1 MKPSNECFEL
11 IKKWEGLHKEI
22 SDGRIK
28 AYLDPVG
35 IWTIGYGSIEHLD
48 LNRPILDGDIIT
60 REKAERWLQIEVVEK
75 AEDVE
80 RLCKVQL
87 KQCMFDALVSFTYNI
102 GIGAFGES
110 TLLRELNKGN
120 YEGAARELDRWVHGE
135 DNGTKRPLLG
145 LIDRRNDEET
155 LFRRDGFLGLDLA
168 IGFVTNLANLAQPAK
183 RTLPYNAAPV
193 PLPFDRT
200 LEKGLV
206 GEDCYILNCA
216 LAGLKFLRLGSQP
229 NEFTDITDSA
239 VKLFQTR
246 EVLSRVDGKVG
257 PETRRAIEN
266 ALRRA
271 RGEISVNPSGI
282 DGGVYCRLTRTL
294 RDAYEGLESCKLDFV
309 NPQGNVVVDSLN
321 VISGAPSDQRFLMWD
336 DPESQ
341 PRNGAPIPQD
351 NYYIS
356 DIDWA
361 GGKDNYHASHPIDGD
376 GIGPVWVS
384 LVKSKERYKSC
395 QLKHIGCRDDF
406 GFHADWNW
414 IQSGRSPG
422 SIGCVCPTTIDD
434 LRKLVKLLRK
444 YDPRLLVVDW
454 GL

>member
-11 IKKWEGLHKEI
+11 IKKWEGLHKKLP
-22 SDGRIK
+22 DGRIK
-28 AYLDPVG
+28 AYLDPVN

-48 LNRPILDGDIIT
+48 LNRPIVEGDIIT
-60 REKAERWLQIEVVEK
+60 RQKADRWLQIEVGEK

-87 KQCMFDALVSFTYNI
+87 KQCMFDALVCFTYNI

-120 YEGAARELDRWVHGE
+120 YQGAAREFDR
-135 DNGTKRPLLG
+135 
-145 LIDRRNDEET
+145 LIDRRNDEEA
-155 LFRRDGFLGLDLA
+155 LFRRDGFSDLDPA
-168 IGFVTNLANLAQPAK
+168 IGFVTKPKDLVQPPK
-183 RTLPYNAAPV
+183 GDFPYKPAPV
-193 PLPFDRT
+193 PLPFTRT
-200 LEKGLV
+200 LQKRHI

-216 LAGLKFLRLGSQP
+216 LAGLKFLRLGSQT
-229 NEFTDITDSA
+229 NEFTEITDSA

-246 EVLSRVDGKVG
+246 EAISRVDGKVG

-266 ALRRA
+266 ALKRA
-271 RGEISVNPSGI
+271 RGDISVNSSGI
-282 DGGVYCRLTRTL
+282 DGGVYCRLTRTGG
-294 RDAYEGLESCKLDFV
+294 DAYQGLEWCKLDFV

-321 VISGAPSDQRFLMWD
+321 VVSGAPSDQRFLMWD

-341 PRNGAPIPQD
+341 PNNGAPIPQD

-361 GGKDNYHASHPIDGD
+361 GGKDNYNASHPINGD
-376 GIGPVWVS
+376 GLGPVYVA
-384 LVKSKERYKSC
+384 LVKPQERHRSC
-395 QLKHIGCRDDF
+395 DREGIGCRDAF
-406 GFHADWNW
+406 GFHGDWNW
-414 IQSGRSPG
+414 IQSRTSPG

-434 LRKLVKLLRK
+434 LKKLVKLLRQ

>member
-11 IKKWEGLHKEI
+11 IKKWEGLHKKL

-48 LNRPILDGDIIT
+48 LNRPIVEGDIIT
-60 REKAERWLQIEVVEK
+60 REKAERWLQIEVREK

-80 RLCKVQL
+80 RLCKVSL

-120 YEGAARELDRWVHGE
+120 YEGAVRELDRWVHGE
-135 DNGTKRPLLG
+135 DNGTRRPFPG
-145 LIDRRNDEET
+145 LVNRRNEEEA
-155 LFRRDGFLGLDLA
+155 LFRRDGFSDIDPA
-168 IGFVTNLANLAQPAK
+168 IGFVTKPKDLAQPPK
-183 RTLPYNAAPV
+183 GDFPYKPAPV
-193 PLPFDRT
+193 PLPFSRT
-200 LEKGLV
+200 LQKRHI

-229 NEFTDITDSA
+229 NEFTDITESA

-246 EVLSRVDGKVG
+246 EALSRVDGKVG
-257 PETRRAIEN
+257 PETKRAIEN

-271 RGEISVNPSGI
+271 RGEISVPSSGL
-282 DGGVYCRLTRTL
+282 DGGVYCRLTRTE
-294 RDAYEGLESCKLDFV
+294 RDAYEGLERCKLDFV
-309 NPQGNVVVDSLN
+309 NPQGNVVVDSLD
-321 VISGAPSDQRFLMWD
+321 VISGVPGAQSFLMWD

-341 PRNGAPIPQD
+341 PGNLAPIPQD

-361 GGKDNYHASHPIDGD
+361 GGKDNYSASHPINGD
-376 GIGPVWVS
+376 GLGPVWVP
-384 LVKSKERYKSC
+384 LVKSKERYESC
-395 QLKHIGCRDDF
+395 EKKGIGCRDAF

-414 IQSGRSPG
+414 IQSRTSPG
-422 SIGCVCPTTIDD
+422 SEGCVCATTIDD

>member
-1 MKPSNECFEL
+1 MKPSNECFAL
-11 IKKWEGLHKEI
+11 IKKWEGLHKELP
-22 SDGRIK
+22 DGRIQS
-28 AYLDPVG
+28 YLDPVG
-35 IWTIGYGSIEHLD
+35 IWTIGYGSIEDLD
-48 LNRPILDGDIIT
+48 LNRPILEGDIIT
-60 REKAERWLQIEVVEK
+60 REKAERWLQIEIAEK
-75 AEDVE
+75 AEDVD
-80 RLCKVQL
+80 RLCKFKL

-102 GIGAFGES
+102 GIGAFSES

-120 YEGAARELDRWVHGE
+120 YEGAAKEFDRWVHGE
-135 DNGTKRPLLG
+135 DNGTKRPLQG
-145 LIDRRNDEET
+145 LINRRNDEEA

-168 IGFVTNLANLAQPAK
+168 IGFVIKPADLAQPPK
-183 RTLPYNAAPV
+183 RILPYKPAPV
-193 PLPFDRT
+193 PLLFDRT

-266 ALRRA
+266 ALKRA
-271 RGEISVNPSGI
+271 RKEISVNSSGI
-282 DGGVYCRLTRTL
+282 DGGVYCRLTRT
-294 RDAYEGLESCKLDFV
+294 RGEAYEGLKLCKLDFV
-309 NPQGNVVVDSLN
+309 NPQGNVVVDSLD
-321 VISGAPSDQRFLMWD
+321 VISGVPAAQRFLMWD
-336 DPESQ
+336 DPESK
-341 PRNGAPIPQD
+341 PRNLAPIPQD

-361 GGKDNYHASHPIDGD
+361 DGKDNYHAAHPINGN
-376 GIGPVWVS
+376 GLGPVWVP
-384 LVKSKERYKSC
+384 LVKSKERYESC
-395 QLKHIGCRDDF
+395 RLNEIGCRDAF

-414 IQSGRSPG
+414 IQSGISPG
-422 SIGCVCPTTIDD
+422 SEGCVCATTIDD
-434 LRKLVKLLRK
+434 LKKLVELLRK

>member
-1 MKPSNECFEL
+1 MKPSKESFEL
-11 IKKWEGLHKEI
+11 IKKWEGLHKELP
-22 SDGRIK
+22 DGRIQ
-28 AYLDPVG
+28 AYRDPVR

-48 LNRPILDGDIIT
+48 RNRPILEGDIIT
-60 REKAERWLQIEVVEK
+60 REAAERWLQIEVAEK
-75 AEDVE
+75 AEDVD
-80 RLCKVQL
+80 RLCQVKL

-120 YEGAARELDRWVHGE
+120 YEGSAREFDRWVNGE
-135 DNGTKRPLLG
+135 DNGTRRPFPG
-145 LIDRRNDEET
+145 LIDRRNDEEA
-155 LFRRDGFLGLDLA
+155 LFRRDGFSGLDPA
-168 IGFVTNLANLAQPAK
+168 IGFVTKPKDLAGPPKGEFPYKPAS
-183 RTLPYNAAPV
+183 V
-193 PLPFDRT
+193 PLPFTRT
-200 LEKGLV
+200 LEKGLI

-246 EVLSRVDGKVG
+246 EALSRLDGKVG
-257 PETRRAIEN
+257 PETMRAIEN

-271 RGEISVNPSGI
+271 RGEISVISSGI
-282 DGGVYCRLTRTL
+282 DGGVYCRLTRTR
-294 RDAYEGLESCKLDFV
+294 RDAYEGLEWCKLAFV
-309 NPQGNVVVDSLN
+309 NPQGNVVVDSLD
-321 VISGAPSDQRFLMWD
+321 VVSGVPSAPRFLMWD

-341 PRNGAPIPQD
+341 PGNLAPIPQD

-361 GGKDNYHASHPIDGD
+361 GGKDNYNASHPIEGD
-376 GIGPVWVS
+376 GLGPVYVAI
-384 LVKSKERYKSC
+384 VKSKERHESC
-395 QLKHIGCRDDF
+395 RLDDIGCRDDF

-422 SIGCVCPTTIDD
+422 SAGCACPTTIDD
-434 LRKLVKLLRK
+434 LRKLVKLLRE

>member
-11 IKKWEGLHKEI
+11 IKKWEGLHKKLP
-22 SDGRIK
+22 DGRIQ
-28 AYLDPVG
+28 AYRDPVR

-48 LNRPILDGDIIT
+48 RNRPILEGDIIT
-60 REKAERWLQIEVVEK
+60 REAAERWLQIEVAEK
-75 AEDVE
+75 AEDVD
-80 RLCKVQL
+80 RLCQVKLQ
-87 KQCMFDALVSFTYNI
+87 QCMFDALVSFTYNI
-102 GIGAFGES
+102 GIGAFGKS

-120 YEGAARELDRWVHGE
+120 YEGSAREFDRWVNGE
-135 DNGTKRPLLG
+135 DNGTRRPLPG
-145 LIDRRNDEET
+145 LINRRNDEEA
-155 LFRRDGFLGLDLA
+155 LFRRDGFLGLDSA
-168 IGFVTNLANLAQPAK
+168 IGFVTKPEDLAQPPKGAF
-183 RTLPYNAAPV
+183 PYKPASV
-193 PLPFDRT
+193 PLPFTRT
-200 LEKGLV
+200 LEKGHI

-216 LAGLKFLRLGSQP
+216 LAGLKFLRLGSQL

-246 EVLSRVDGKVG
+246 EALSRVDGKVG

-271 RGEISVNPSGI
+271 RGEHSNISSGI
-282 DGGVYCRLTRTL
+282 DGRVYCRLTRTR
-294 RDAYEGLESCKLDFV
+294 RDAYAGLEWCKLDFV
-309 NPQGNVVVDSLN
+309 NPQGNVVVDSLD
-321 VISGAPSDQRFLMWD
+321 VISGVPAAQRFLMWD
-336 DPESQ
+336 DPESK
-341 PRNGAPIPQD
+341 PRNLAPIPQD

-361 GGKDNYHASHPIDGD
+361 DGKDNYNASHPIHGD
-376 GIGPVWVS
+376 GLGPVWVS
-384 LVKSKERYKSC
+384 LVKPQERHESCRLKE
-395 QLKHIGCRDDF
+395 IGCRDAF

-414 IQSGRSPG
+414 IQSRTSPG
-422 SIGCVCPTTIDD
+422 SAGCACVTTIDD

>member
-11 IKKWEGLHKEI
+11 IKKWEGLHKELP
-22 SDGRIK
+22 DGRIK
-28 AYLDPVG
+28 AYIDPVG

-48 LNRPILDGDIIT
+48 LNRPILEGDIIT
-60 REKAERWLQIEVVEK
+60 REKAERWLQIEIGEK

-102 GIGAFGES
+102 GIGAFSES

-120 YEGAARELDRWVHGE
+120 YERAAREFDRWVHGE
-135 DNGTKRPLLG
+135 DNGTRRPLLG
-145 LIDRRNDEET
+145 LVNRRNDEEA
-155 LFRRDGFLGLDLA
+155 LFRRDGFSGLDSP
-168 IGFVTNLANLAQPAK
+168 IGFVTKPKDLAQPPK
-183 RTLPYNAAPV
+183 GEFPYKPAPV
-193 PLPFDRT
+193 PLLFTRT
-200 LEKGLV
+200 LEKGHI

-216 LAGLKFLRLGSQP
+216 LAGLQFLRLGSQP

-239 VKLFQTR
+239 VRLFQTR

-257 PETRRAIEN
+257 PETMRAIEN
-266 ALRRA
+266 ALTRA
-271 RGEISVNPSGI
+271 RGEGSVPPSVRNGS
-282 DGGVYCRLTRTL
+282 VYCRLTRT
-294 RDAYEGLESCKLDFV
+294 RTPAHAGLELCKLDFV
-309 NPQGNVVVDSLN
+309 NPQGNVVVDSLD
-321 VISGAPSDQRFLMWD
+321 VISGVSGAQSFLMWD
-336 DPESQ
+336 DPKSK
-341 PRNGAPIPQD
+341 PGNLAPIPQD

-361 GGKDNYHASHPIDGD
+361 DGKDNYNASHPDAGD
-376 GIGPVWVS
+376 GLGPVWVE
-384 LVKSKERYKSC
+384 LVKSKEAKESC
-395 QLKHIGCRDDF
+395 RLKDIGCRDAF

-414 IQSGRSPG
+414 IQSGTSPG
-422 SIGCVCPTTIDD
+422 SAGCVCPTKING
-434 LRKLVKLLRK
+434 LKELVELLRK